1 MFGFRCAL
9 KVITPLSQW
18 LYFLWVECVLLFFF
32 YLFWFQFGCAR
43 LTPNIF
49 KSLRPDWSSNTN
61 QLRCVNSRVCE
72 THFVKCLFYLIARAD
87 VILAPHN
94 LAAFLCECAVMVP
107 GQLTT
112 SWTRRGGSFLH
123 QFHFEEAIS
132 DTQVSLAKGKLE
144 RLLFPVVC
152 WKIFI
157 HYPSPPLPHPPP
169 LRRFHH
175 APTSTGTRWYGRI
188 QFLLLGHVQKYFFVA
203 SNDPN
208 VAEKRQ
214 PWKSS
219 RGQRNAALVCLW
231 KDTFDYMMIKVHV
244 CFCEPS
250 SEARVCTCGSFSLLS
265 TACVGTHVGTR
276 RRRDC

>member
-1 MFGFRCAL
+1 M
-9 KVITPLSQW
+9 
-18 LYFLWVECVLLFFF
+18 CVVVFF

-43 LTPNIF
+43 LTPNMF

-157 HYPSPPLPHPPP
+157 HYPPPPLPHPPP
-169 LRRFHH
+169 
-175 APTSTGTRWYGRI
+175 PTAAAVSSCTDINWHTLIWTDPVSAFGTCPEI
-188 QFLLLGHVQKYFFVA
+188 FLCCQ
-203 SNDPN
+203 
-208 VAEKRQ
+208 
-214 PWKSS
+214 
-219 RGQRNAALVCLW
+219 
-231 KDTFDYMMIKVHV
+231 
-244 CFCEPS
+244 
-250 SEARVCTCGSFSLLS
+250 
-265 TACVGTHVGTR
+265 
-276 RRRDC
+276 